1 MERENLEKIFDI
13 IMDYIDK
20 IEYDKSSLFKMF
32 KYDMNVNVYKFL
44 SPESYEENRKILAAK
59 EIEDKPGESQYSDYL
74 EKLRSELI
82 NIIKGIDGES
92 DAFQISK
99 LEIIRVIYN
108 FLNPNR
114 YDQNIK
120 VLQEANNQKRLTN
133 ALKWW

>member
-120 VLQEANNQKRLTN
+120 VLQEANNQKRLT
-133 ALKWW
+133 KPHGWC

>member
-1 MERENLEKIFDI
+1 MEKRDLKKIFDI

-20 IEYDKSSLFKMF
+20 IEYDESLLFTLF

-44 SPESYEENRKILAAK
+44 SPESYEENLKILADK

-82 NIIKGIDGES
+82 NIIMGIDGKS
-92 DAFQISK
+92 NDFQISK
-99 LEIIRVIYN
+99 FEIIRVIYN

-120 VLQEANNQKRLTN
+120 VLQEANNQKRLT
-133 ALKWW
+133 KPHGWC